1 MWGWPSGTACATATG
16 TTTLTP
22 PRPSSDCSR
31 QAGRPSPRT
40 RRSRLPRDEPGA
52 GRLMPRGARLVAR
65 NAGVQ
70 VVGDTAGKLV
80 SLAFYIVL
88 ARELGP
94 DGFGLFTFG
103 VSLAL

>member
-1 MWGWPSGTACATATG
+1 MPS
-16 TTTLTP
+16 
-22 PRPSSDCSR
+22 
-31 QAGRPSPRT
+31 
-40 RRSRLPRDEPGA
+40 
-52 GRLMPRGARLVAR
+52 GARLVAR

-94 DGFGLFTFG
+94 HGFGLFTFG
-103 VSLAL
+103 ASLALLVVTPAGFGIDTIVARDISR